1 METFWFVRIPGHK
14 ALIVE
19 LLIEENVQDIPL
31 ELKPAQEMKLL
42 TVHTY
47 KVDPELAG
55 CDSLETEGKLKSDLV
70 IWADYTVLFNWLAS
84 YIFV

>member
-1 METFWFVRIPGHK
+1 
-14 ALIVE
+14 
-19 LLIEENVQDIPL
+19 
-31 ELKPAQEMKLL
+31 MKLL